1 MSGQTSMDEPLA
13 MRRTIADA
21 QQRVLG
27 AADRLHSAPAPD
39 LVATAFAAELEQQ
52 DQLFE
57 GIGLADVAH
66 TIMLVEARVIPS
78 GQGAALLSFLLKLQS
93 RPRDFV
99 PDPALG
105 DLYTNR
111 EAWLSARTSAS
122 GWLGAGRARRE
133 ATTTGYLIT
142 VRERLLEMMSALIE
156 AGQAIAD
163 CAERHRDSLMPDYT
177 YLQVSQPT
185 TFAHFVSGFG
195 CALTRDLDRARA
207 LFARVNLSPAGCG
220 SSNGSSFAQDRERL
234 AALLGFDGLVR
245 HARDAMWEADLPI
258 EALGVATAAVVNLDR
273 LAEDLMVFSTAEFG
287 FVELADA
294 HARTSKIMP
303 QKKNPYAL
311 GYIRAVA
318 NRLIGMQAAMA
329 ACGRTPSGQVDNR
342 MQASADVAGALHL
355 AAGAARLMGKSV
367 AGLTF
372 NHARARH
379 ALDSSFAFAT
389 DLAELIMTRAG
400 VDFRTAHS
408 LVARLIRD
416 MVDSGA
422 RGSRVASADLDAVAA
437 AAIGRPLGLTQQEL
451 DQVSDPAAAVSCRT
465 GIGGAS
471 RDAVSVAINECRGV
485 LAGHAEWLAATKDR
499 LAAGKAAL
507 LALAERM
514 AEGA

>member
-1 MSGQTSMDEPLA
+1 MDEPLA
-13 MRRTIADA
+13 RLRTTTDV

-27 AADRLHSAPAPD
+27 AGDRLHSPPAPD
-39 LVATAFAAELEQQ
+39 LVMTAFAAELEQQ
-52 DQLFE
+52 DGLFE
-57 GIGLADVAH
+57 GIGLADIAH
-66 TIMLVEARVIPS
+66 TIMLVEAGVLPTH
-78 GQGAALLSFLLKLQS
+78 QGAALLSFLLKLQS

-133 ATTTGYLIT
+133 ATTTGYLIM
-142 VRERLLEMMSALIE
+142 VRERLLEMISALIE

-163 CAERHRDSLMPDYT
+163 CAECHRDSLMPDYT

-185 TFAHFVSGFG
+185 TFGHFVSGFG
-195 CALTRDLDRARA
+195 CALMRDVDRACA

-258 EALGVATAAVVNLDR
+258 EALGVATAALINLDR
-273 LAEDLMVFSTAEFG
+273 LAEDLLIFSTAEFG

-311 GYIRAVA
+311 GYVRAVA
-318 NRLIGMQAAMA
+318 NRLIGMQTAMA
-329 ACGRTPSGQVDNR
+329 ACGRTPTGQVDNR
-342 MQASADVAGALHL
+342 MQASADVPGALGL
-355 AAGAARLMGKSV
+355 AAGAAHLMGKSL

-389 DLAELIMTRAG
+389 DLAELIMTKGG
-400 VDFRTAHS
+400 VDFRTAHR

-416 MVDSGA
+416 MVDKGTRGA
-422 RGSRVASADLDAVAA
+422 RIVHSDLDTVAVAL
-437 AAIGRPLGLTQQEL
+437 IGRPLGFTQQQL
-451 DQVSDPAAAVSCRT
+451 DQVCDAAAAVSRRV

-471 RDAVSVAINECRGV
+471 RDAVSAMINECRSA
-485 LAGHAEWLAATKDR
+485 LAGHAQWLAATADR
-499 LAAGKAAL
+499 LAADKSAL

>member
-1 MSGQTSMDEPLA
+1 MDEPLA

-27 AADRLHSAPAPD
+27 AADRLHSLPAPD
-39 LVATAFAAELEQQ
+39 LVMTAFAAELEQQ
-52 DQLFE
+52 DAVFE
-57 GIGLADVAH
+57 GLGLADVAH
-66 TIMLVEARVIPS
+66 TIMLIEAGVLPTD
-78 GQGAALLSFLLKLQS
+78 QGGALLSFLLKLQS

-111 EAWLSARTSAS
+111 EAWLSARTPAA

-142 VRERLLEMMSALIE
+142 VRERLLEMVSALVD
-156 AGQAIAD
+156 AGRAIAE

-207 LFARVNLSPAGCG
+207 LFARINLSPAGCG
-220 SSNGSSFAQDRERL
+220 SSNGSSFPQDRERL

-258 EALGVATAAVVNLDR
+258 EALGVATAALINLDR
-273 LAEDLMVFSTAEFG
+273 LAEDLMIFSTAEFG

-311 GYIRAVA
+311 SYVRAVA

-329 ACGRTPSGQVDNR
+329 ACGRTPTGQVDNR
-342 MQASADVAGALHL
+342 MQPSADVPDALGL
-355 AAGAARLMGKSV
+355 AAGAARLMGKSL

-389 DLAELIMTRAG
+389 DLAELIMTKAG
-400 VDFRTAHS
+400 VDFRTAHG

-416 MVDSGA
+416 MMDKGT
-422 RGSRVASADLDAVAA
+422 RGSRVAHGDLDAVAVGV
-437 AAIGRPLGLTQQEL
+437 IGRPLGLTQQQL
-451 DQVSDPAAAVSCRT
+451 DQVSDPAAAVACRT

-471 RDAVSVAINECRGV
+471 RDAVSATIGECREV
-485 LAGHAEWLAATKDR
+485 LAGHAQWLTATADR
-499 LAAGKAAL
+499 LAADKSAL

-514 AEGA
+514 AEAA